1 MKRRSTLAS
10 GFHHFVKEGGYPLP
24 VNSVFLNTSN
34 ESAYPGAKKSIK
46 IDWKCRLFLKRK
58 DGFERKPII
67 RVQTTPR
74 CVTGRFVQI
83 HALIRYHISDRIET
97 KSYCC
102 GGQNHIFSDRK
113 IPVSY
118 THLTLPTILLV

>member
-1 MKRRSTLAS
+1 MKRRSTLAR

-24 VNSVFLNTSN
+24 VNSVILNTSN

-46 IDWKCRLFLKRK
+46 NDWKSVTFL
-58 DGFERKPII
+58 ERKSGLNGTPII

-83 HALIRYHISDRIET
+83 HALIGYPISDRIET

-102 GGQNHIFSDRK
+102 GGQNHIFQIEK
-113 IPVSY
+113 YFVIVSKMRD
-118 THLTLPTILLV
+118 TS